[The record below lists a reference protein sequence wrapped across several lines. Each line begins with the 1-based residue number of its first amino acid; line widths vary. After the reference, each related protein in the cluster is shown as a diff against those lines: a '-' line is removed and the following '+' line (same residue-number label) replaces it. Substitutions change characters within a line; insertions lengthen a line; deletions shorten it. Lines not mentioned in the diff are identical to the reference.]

1 MSLRIKILLM
11 LFTTLIIYGFVDY
24 TVHRLFV
31 LPTFL
36 AQEKQNVEEHMDHT
50 LHILDFEK
58 YGLSRLCRDW
68 ASWDDS
74 YQFMQSGGTT
84 PAYIESNLGNST
96 FDYNSLQLIYFID
109 LNGNVIWQGSAEETP
124 VIMAVHEW
132 NTQLPQFIDP
142 KGKTG
147 FYMTD
152 SGPLLIVSRPIMDSD
167 EEAPVIGYMIMGRL
181 VPSSPVMHLNHQ
193 LHGALD
199 FLPPEPNNI
208 LTNADLE
215 VLKISNETIIK
226 PIGTQLHNFKV
237 VRDIHNKPAFLLH
250 MTTDRSDVLHGLQ
263 TISYDVFSNVFS
275 GFITIGIFVVFLR
288 RSVIKPIS
296 KLTQHV
302 NSINTAED
310 LSTVSLKAPK
320 DDEIGVLWQ
329 GFNQMVHRLQRDR
342 LRRLAA
348 EESLRGN
355 EKRIH
360 AILETAPDGIITV
373 DQQGIIESLNMAAA
387 KMFHYPPEDLKGKSI
402 SILAQDEYAQQLI
415 SVLNNYPET
424 GHYKCFDSGCE
435 MAGRMYDGDPISVHM
450 RASSVQLGSDT
461 LFVWV
466 IRDISDLKAMNEEM
480 AQSKRLAAIGE
491 MGASIAHEIRNPL
504 AGISG
509 AAQMLLKN
517 MKDNP
522 RQVAILNE
530 IIVLVFRIENT
541 VNQMLDYARAWTPN
555 QTLITPMQLL
565 KEVGTEAETLENFKL
580 IDFEFSG
587 DDSTAIPLDEDLIR
601 QVLWNMFKNAA
612 ESMPE
617 GGTIVNHVSLDD
629 EELVITIK
637 DNGVGIDE
645 ETIEKLFTPFFTT
658 KLYGT
663 GLGLPICQRIIEAHN
678 GTIKINSAVGK
689 GTVISLRFPI
699 YA

>member
-1 MSLRIKILLM
+1 
-11 LFTTLIIYGFVDY
+11 
-24 TVHRLFV
+24 
-31 LPTFL
+31 
-36 AQEKQNVEEHMDHT
+36 
-50 LHILDFEK
+50 
-58 YGLSRLCRDW
+58 
-68 ASWDDS
+68 
-74 YQFMQSGGTT
+74 
-84 PAYIESNLGNST
+84 
-96 FDYNSLQLIYFID
+96 
-109 LNGNVIWQGSAEETP
+109 
-124 VIMAVHEW
+124 
-132 NTQLPQFIDP
+132 
-142 KGKTG
+142 
-147 FYMTD
+147 
-152 SGPLLIVSRPIMDSD
+152 
-167 EEAPVIGYMIMGRL
+167 
-181 VPSSPVMHLNHQ
+181 
-193 LHGALD
+193 
-199 FLPPEPNNI
+199 
-208 LTNADLE
+208 
-215 VLKISNETIIK
+215 
-226 PIGTQLHNFKV
+226 
-237 VRDIHNKPAFLLH
+237 
-250 MTTDRSDVLHGLQ
+250 
-263 TISYDVFSNVFS
+263 
-275 GFITIGIFVVFLR
+275 
-288 RSVIKPIS
+288 
-296 KLTQHV
+296 
-302 NSINTAED
+302 
-310 LSTVSLKAPK
+310 
-320 DDEIGVLWQ
+320 
-329 GFNQMVHRLQRDR
+329 
-342 LRRLAA
+342 
-348 EESLRGN
+348 
-355 EKRIH
+355 
-360 AILETAPDGIITV
+360 TAPDGIITV